1 MDAKHSI
8 LLIDDHPLILK
19 GYQNVL
25 SHFFKENLYIEA
37 AINCDLG
44 WEKLENSE
52 FNLVLLDLNFQCLD
66 RVHIRSG
73 EDLGIKLRE
82 TYPKIK
88 IIVITYITDTFRLQ
102 NILNTI
108 NPDGFLVKNETTPEE
123 LTICVQSVLNDSTYY
138 GDKIT
143 QIIKNIIT
151 SKFTL
156 DDLDKMILLQLSLG
170 SKTKDISK
178 YVPLSLRAIENRKR
192 RLKEIFNVKASGDR
206 ELLEQ
211 AKKSGYI

>member
-82 TYPKIK
+82 TYPKLK

-108 NPDGFLVKNETTPEE
+108 NPDGFLIKNETTSEE